1 MDAFPV
7 KLQGENLDYTLRL
20 DDWLVDGRQ
29 IAEGYA
35 EIVGASIAESPLAL
49 QFENSPGVERATT
62 ATTSPS
68 IHDCLVA
75 HLQGGTPGVTYYIKW
90 TWGDDA
96 SPQLTGVRYTALQV
110 VGDPLSLLV
119 VEDGT
124 EVSSANSYVS
134 RAFADAYFNEVQDTV
149 WLTADVHQR
158 EAALVKATRY
168 LEQKYRLRW
177 RGARAS
183 ATQALSWPRRGV
195 PIEDFFD
202 PDSPYYTVYSL
213 DNRFDELFFV
223 GEATVPV
230 EVKHAQLMLARL
242 TLDSSGVSSVAL
254 QEALSRPIKRAKLG
268 SLEVEYAT
276 SADMPAGA
284 RQSTLYWDVEQS
296 VAVYLKP
303 RRSSGVVARG

>member
-1 MDAFPV
+1 MDAHPE
-7 KLQGENLDYTLRL
+7 KRAGEKLDYTLRL
-20 DDWLVDGRQ
+20 HEWLSAGRTVDAGTC
-29 IAEGYA
+29 
-35 EIVGASIAESPLAL
+35 EIVGSSIGESPLAL
-49 QFENSPGVERATT
+49 QFLNSPSVELATT
-62 ATTSPS
+62 ATTSPNEV
-68 IHDCLVA
+68 DALVA
-75 HLQGGTPGVTYYIKW
+75 HLQGGTPGVTYYLKW
-90 TWGDDA
+90 TWWDNG
-96 SPQLTGVRYTALQV
+96 SPQLRGVRYTSLSV
-110 VGDPLSLLV
+110 VGEPLSLLV

-124 EVSSANSYVS
+124 EVTSANSYVS

-177 RGARAS
+177 RGARAG
-183 ATQALSWPRRGV
+183 ATQVLSWPRRGV

-223 GEATVPV
+223 GEATIPV
-230 EVKHAQLMLARL
+230 EVKHAQLILARL
-242 TLDSSGVSSVAL
+242 TLDSSGVSNVAL
-254 QEALSRPIKRAKLG
+254 QEALTRPVKRAKLG
-268 SLEVEYAT
+268 SLEVEYAS

-296 VAVYLKP
+296 IAVYLKP